1 MTELT
6 QMRAEKDD
14 FFRTSPHGPLTPEQ
28 QRTFKGLEYF
38 PENPLLRMVVGVE
51 RFPAP
56 ETIRMQTSTG
66 DVQAYERFGRISFAV
81 DRAEA
86 ALTIYRNEHGYFLP
100 FVDSLGGKE
109 TYGAGRYLEP
119 EEQPDGMFLLDFNL
133 AYNPY
138 CAYNENW
145 SCPITPAENRLKV
158 PIRAGEKVYPAEPHE

>member
-28 QRTFKGLEYF
+28 QRTFNGLRYF
-38 PENPLLRMVVGVE
+38 PENASLRLVVVVE
-51 RFPAP
+51 RFPTP

-66 DVQAYERFGRISFAV
+66 DVQAYERFGRVSFTV
-81 DRAEA
+81 DGLEA
-86 ALTIYRNEHGYFLP
+86 SLTIYRNENGYFLP
-100 FVDSLGGKE
+100 FVDSLVGKE

-119 EEQPDGMFLLDFNL
+119 EEQANGTFLVDFNL

-145 SCPITPAENRLKV
+145 SCPITPAENRLKT
-158 PIRAGEKVYPAEPHE
+158 PIRAGEMVFEEMP